1 MRKKKDLELLSL
13 IPYTKGPIQGK
24 GNKSF
29 VEKLLLPRR
38 VRMTIAEKGSYIST
52 NSIKSKR
59 VLPTTPPEIFQKPKT
74 RGALKDTDL
83 EKYEEYFRSSRYF
96 QVGGCRVSM
105 ASMLRGR
112 RHGGHDLSGGRRERT
127 VY

>member
-38 VRMTIAEKGSYIST
+38 VRMTIGEKGSYIST
-52 NSIKSKR
+52 NTIKSKR

-96 QVGGCRVSM
+96 QVGGYRVSTACQM
-105 ASMLRGR
+105 FRGR
-112 RHGGHDLSGGRRERT
+112 RTGGHDLSGGRREKM
-127 VY
+127 Y